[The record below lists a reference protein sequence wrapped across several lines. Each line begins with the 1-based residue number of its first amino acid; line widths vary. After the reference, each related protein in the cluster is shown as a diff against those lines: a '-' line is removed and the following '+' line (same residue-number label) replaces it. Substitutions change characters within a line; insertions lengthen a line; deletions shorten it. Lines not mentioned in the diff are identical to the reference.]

1 LTAESELVTRI
12 RKSNLEEVEATW
24 NARLSGSP
32 RELRWFFD
40 VAREMRTIKAH
51 ARMSELMLLLVDALA
66 VDGEWEPSFDA
77 LREALDLVPKN
88 RDVRAKV
95 AEAAQ
100 SRYAGRVD
108 LAEALA
114 FFDVENAEDP
124 VRAFDRLRAWLR
136 FSRGEGFWLF
146 GRGLGKVHD
155 TNLALQRIEIR
166 FEKAGPL
173 VIRADE
179 AQRLLTWIPA
189 EHFMMRR
196 LADPAGVAAEA
207 LKDPGE
213 FVHQLFRCFR
223 RPLAA
228 AEIKE
233 CMSSVVDASKWTTF
247 WNRARAHPQLLA
259 SRDKKGAFEWT
270 ESAETADRAV
280 IAEFDAA
287 DHEKRF
293 DLARKHARR
302 GGEVEQRILARLA
315 TEMDELTGHGHDPA
329 RAVELHCLLEELGA
343 LKEPPVL
350 ALDDLLARE
359 DAAYVVTGVG
369 DRRYREK
376 LYRRVRSVRED
387 WLDVFRSSF
396 LEETD
401 QRLLSLLYDEMRGG
415 CAPGFLE
422 KLVAEIVSAPRR
434 APRAFIW
441 VSRNVLE
448 REELRGR
455 ANLSLLT
462 KVVDSLESP
471 EFKELRAPLREAFEE
486 GGLAFQVFE
495 GLDLDGAERLLNLLD
510 ASSLE
515 EHRKVDIRRII
526 FRRFPHIRKRVDD
539 DVLPATLQSVEGK
552 RRELEVL
559 VKQEIPQN
567 AEAIRVARE
576 FGDLR
581 ENFEYHAARAK
592 HEILNARAAR
602 LHTDLAKVRLLD
614 PAAVD
619 VSRVSVGTRVD
630 LEPVQGGSLRTV
642 TILGPWESNPD
653 QGIYSHQSEYARDL
667 LGLSVGD
674 TVSLE
679 EVEYRVRRIGAW
691 MAPGA
696 VSPGPGSPGEA

>member
-1 LTAESELVTRI
+1 MTADSELVSRI
-12 RKSNLEEVEATW
+12 KKSNLEEVEAAW
-24 NARLSGSP
+24 NARLSASP

-40 VAREMRTIKAH
+40 VAREMRSIKAH

-66 VDGEWEPSFDA
+66 VDEAWEPAFDA
-77 LREALDLVPKN
+77 LREALELVPKN
-88 RDVRAKV
+88 REVRAKV
-95 AEAAQ
+95 AELART
-100 SRYAGRVD
+100 RYAGRAD
-108 LAEALA
+108 LEDALT

-124 VRAFDRLRAWLR
+124 LRAFDRLRAWLR
-136 FSRGEGFWLF
+136 FGRGEGFWLF

-155 TNLALQRIEIR
+155 TNLALQRIESR
-166 FEKAGPL
+166 FEKAAPL

-179 AQRLLTWIPA
+179 AQRLLTWVPG

-196 LADPAGVAAEA
+196 LADPVGVAAAA
-207 LKDPGE
+207 LKDPGG
-213 FVHQLFRCFR
+213 FVHDLFRCFR

-233 CMSSVVDASKWTTF
+233 CISSVVDASKWTTF

-259 SRDKKGAFEWT
+259 SRDKRGSFEWT

-287 DHEKRF
+287 DHKKLF

-302 GGEVEQRILARLA
+302 GGAVEERILAKLA
-315 TEMDELTGHGHDPA
+315 DEMEELAGHGHDPA

-343 LKEPPVL
+343 LREPPVL
-350 ALDDLLARE
+350 ALDDVLSRE
-359 DAAYVVTGVG
+359 GAAVVTGVS

-376 LYRRVRSVRED
+376 LYRRVRGVRED
-387 WLDVFRSSF
+387 WVDVFRAAF

-401 QRLLSLLYDEMRGG
+401 QRLLSLLYDEMRDGS
-415 CAPGFLE
+415 APGFCE
-422 KLVAEIVSAPRR
+422 KLVAEVVSAPRR

-448 REELRGR
+448 REELRPR

-471 EFKELRAPLREAFEE
+471 EFKELRAPLREHFEE
-486 GGLAFQVFE
+486 GGLAFTVFE
-495 GLDLDGAERLLNLLD
+495 ELDLDGAERLLNLLD

-515 EHRKVDIRRII
+515 EHRKVGIRRMI
-526 FRRFPHIRKRVDD
+526 FRRFPHIRKRADD
-539 DVLPATLQSVEGK
+539 DALPATIESVEGK
-552 RRELEVL
+552 RRELDVL

-602 LHTDLAKVRLLD
+602 LHADLAKIRLLD
-614 PAAVD
+614 PSAVD
-619 VSRVSVGTRVD
+619 VSRISIGTRVE
-630 LEPVQGGSLRTV
+630 LEPVQTGQPRTV
-642 TILGPWESNPD
+642 TILGHWESNPD
-653 QGIYSHQSEYARDL
+653 LGVYSHQSEFAREL
-667 LGLSVGD
+667 LGHAEGD
-674 TVSLE
+674 AVSLE
-679 EVEYRVRRIGAW
+679 DVEYRVRTIVPWTAAG
-691 MAPGA
+691 
-696 VSPGPGSPGEA
+696 GPPATGGEPKVE